1 MLDIGVKV
9 ASLIRNYMYFPTD
22 GLYYSLNVKEIAQ
35 DSKNNNVFLFLVL
48 CHDVQSFIIKVLK
61 VGYKSFTR

>member
-1 MLDIGVKV
+1 
-9 ASLIRNYMYFPTD
+9 MYFPTD